1 MAKRKYIKDKNGIF
15 NIFDL
20 GGQAITGLAQVA
32 GNVASALPNQNEINS
47 TNINNAINTAV
58 WGDSTQDPISRFIND
73 VSGKSVKNALDF
85 LDSSKPKFTTGSTDS
100 LISQWNSAAMATP
113 INLNTTKG
121 VGWKSGLSLMAG
133 APWLNFK
140 NNGVQFDT
148 DNLIA
153 SAKGTSAG
161 STFGPWGALAGGIAG
176 GLFNIGSRMGVN
188 NRAKNINKGIYDYNM
203 GVSNSYSNAV
213 TSSNKQKIYDAA
225 ANYSADGGPLDMN
238 DQSLID
244 IDLMNQYL
252 YTKQLNNNKNKS
264 IYIPNYSNDA
274 EFKSFAEGGTI
285 KDRAQHGSDFSNGV
299 TIIGNGG
306 THEENPNNG
315 VQYGIDPEGIPNLVE
330 EDETIFNNFAFSNR
344 IEVPNSIKKKYGLRG
359 KNNLTFAKAAAKLQK
374 ESEERPNDPISKNTL
389 NSFLNNLKQD
399 QEFIKAQEEMKKQRN
414 LNSYAGNIFDV
425 GDQIEIGNR
434 TRSKI
439 PGSSYVNTTFNN
451 DTIQNELA
459 NQYSHIIPQ
468 KINYDYDINIDKG
481 TGLDFLRWAPVLG
494 NALNHLTDVTGLTN
508 RSDYTDDNKIES
520 FIKNIPYTN
529 FTPLTDYLE
538 YTPADRNYYTNKLS
552 ADLAANRRNI
562 INLSNGNR
570 STAMANMI
578 GADYGALNN
587 FGELARQMDEY
598 NLNQKAKVKEFNRG
612 TKQTN
617 AQLGLETSKIN
628 SDINK
633 LKLNG
638 LYSVADSKL
647 KKDLYAGKAISDNA
661 KAFWD
666 ALGDVGVDAANRA
679 DRDFYIKT
687 SVPNLPIN
695 EIKRLYGPDRAI
707 EEGLRR
713 GLTLDQ
719 VQNIIKAKG
728 GKIRTQKKRGGFTY

>member
-20 GGQAITGLAQVA
+20 GGKAITGLAQVA

-100 LISQWNSAAMATP
+100 LISQWNSAAIATP

-225 ANYSADGGPLDMN
+225 ANYSADGGPLNMN

-399 QEFIKAQEEMKKQRN
+399 QEFIKAQEEMKKQRS
-414 LNSYAGNIFDV
+414 LNSYTGNIFGE
-425 GDQIEIGNR
+425 GD
-434 TRSKI
+434 KI
-439 PGSSYVNTTFNN
+439 
-451 DTIQNELA
+451 
-459 NQYSHIIPQ
+459 
-468 KINYDYDINIDKG
+468 DI
-481 TGLDFLRWAPVLG
+481 GLDSLRWAPVFG

-508 RSDYTDDNKIES
+508 RPDYTDDNKIEN

-612 TKQTN
+612 TNQTN
-617 AQLGLETSKIN
+617 AQLGLEASKIN

-695 EIKRLYGPDRAI
+695 EIKRLYGFDRVI

>member
-85 LDSSKPKFTTGSTDS
+85 LDSSKPTFTTGSTNN
-100 LISQWNSAAMATP
+100 LLSQWNSAAMATP

-153 SAKGTSAG
+153 SAKGASAG
-161 STFGPWGALAGGIAG
+161 STFGPWGALAGSIAG
-176 GLFNIGSRMGVN
+176 GLFNIGSRMGAN
-188 NRAKNINKGIYDYNM
+188 SRAKNINKGIYDYNM

-425 GDQIEIGNR
+425 GDQIEVGNR
-434 TRSKI
+434 TRSRI

-481 TGLDFLRWAPVLG
+481 IGLDSLRWAPVLG

-520 FIKNIPYTN
+520 FIGNIPYAN
-529 FTPLTDYLE
+529 FNPLTNYLE

-570 STAMANMI
+570 STALASLI

-612 TKQTN
+612 TDQTN

>member
-20 GGQAITGLAQVA
+20 GGKVITGLAQVA

-85 LDSSKPKFTTGSTDS
+85 LDSSKPTFTTGSTNN
-100 LISQWNSAAMATP
+100 LLSQWNSAAIATP

-121 VGWKSGLSLMAG
+121 IGWKSGISLMAG

-153 SAKGTSAG
+153 SAKGASAG
-161 STFGPWGALAGGIAG
+161 STFGPWGTLAGSIAG
-176 GLFNIGSRMGVN
+176 GLFNIGSRMGAN
-188 NRAKNINKGIYDYNM
+188 SRAKNINKGIYDYNM

-274 EFKSFAEGGTI
+274 EFKSFADGGTI

-414 LNSYAGNIFDV
+414 LNSYTGNIFGE
-425 GDQIEIGNR
+425 GD
-434 TRSKI
+434 KI
-439 PGSSYVNTTFNN
+439 
-451 DTIQNELA
+451 
-459 NQYSHIIPQ
+459 
-468 KINYDYDINIDKG
+468 DI
-481 TGLDFLRWAPVLG
+481 GLDSLRWAPVFG

-508 RSDYTDDNKIES
+508 RPDYTDDNKIES
-520 FIKNIPYTN
+520 FIGNIPYAN
-529 FTPLTDYLE
+529 FNPLTNYLE

-570 STAMANMI
+570 STALASLI

-612 TKQTN
+612 TDQTN

>member
-1 MAKRKYIKDKNGIF
+1 
-15 NIFDL
+15 
-20 GGQAITGLAQVA
+20 
-32 GNVASALPNQNEINS
+32 
-47 TNINNAINTAV
+47 
-58 WGDSTQDPISRFIND
+58 
-73 VSGKSVKNALDF
+73 
-85 LDSSKPKFTTGSTDS
+85 
-100 LISQWNSAAMATP
+100 
-113 INLNTTKG
+113 
-121 VGWKSGLSLMAG
+121 
-133 APWLNFK
+133 
-140 NNGVQFDT
+140 
-148 DNLIA
+148 
-153 SAKGTSAG
+153 
-161 STFGPWGALAGGIAG
+161 
-176 GLFNIGSRMGVN
+176 
-188 NRAKNINKGIYDYNM
+188 
-203 GVSNSYSNAV
+203 
-213 TSSNKQKIYDAA
+213 
-225 ANYSADGGPLDMN
+225 
-238 DQSLID
+238 
-244 IDLMNQYL
+244 
-252 YTKQLNNNKNKS
+252 
-264 IYIPNYSNDA
+264 
-274 EFKSFAEGGTI
+274 
-285 KDRAQHGSDFSNGV
+285 
-299 TIIGNGG
+299 
-306 THEENPNNG
+306 
-315 VQYGIDPEGIPNLVE
+315 
-330 EDETIFNNFAFSNR
+330 
-344 IEVPNSIKKKYGLRG
+344 
-359 KNNLTFAKAAAKLQK
+359 
-374 ESEERPNDPISKNTL
+374 
-389 NSFLNNLKQD
+389 
-399 QEFIKAQEEMKKQRN
+399 MKKQRN
-414 LNSYAGNIFDV
+414 LNSYTGNIFDV
-425 GDQIEIGNR
+425 GDQIEVGNR
-434 TRSKI
+434 TRSRI

-481 TGLDFLRWAPVLG
+481 IGLDSLRWAPVLG

-508 RSDYTDDNKIES
+508 RPDYTDDNKIES
-520 FIKNIPYTN
+520 FIGNIPYAN
-529 FTPLTDYLE
+529 FNPLTNYLE

-570 STAMANMI
+570 STALASLI

-612 TKQTN
+612 TDQTN

>member
-20 GGQAITGLAQVA
+20 GGKAITGLAQVA

-85 LDSSKPKFTTGSTDS
+85 LDSSKPTFTTGSTDN
-100 LISQWNSAAMATP
+100 LLSQWNSAAMATP

-121 VGWKSGLSLMAG
+121 VGWKSGIALMAG

-161 STFGPWGALAGGIAG
+161 SIFGPWGALAGGIAG
-176 GLFNIGSRMGVN
+176 GLFNIGSRMGAN

-203 GVSNSYSNAV
+203 GVSNAYSNAV

-399 QEFIKAQEEMKKQRN
+399 QEFIKAQEEMKKQRS
-414 LNSYAGNIFDV
+414 LNSYTGNIFGE
-425 GDQIEIGNR
+425 GDQVEIGNR
-434 TRSKI
+434 T
-439 PGSSYVNTTFNN
+439 
-451 DTIQNELA
+451 
-459 NQYSHIIPQ
+459 
-468 KINYDYDINIDKG
+468 KG

-612 TKQTN
+612 TNQTN
-617 AQLGLETSKIN
+617 AQLGLEASKIN

-719 VQNIIKAKG
+719 VQSIIKAKG

>member
-1 MAKRKYIKDKNGIF
+1 M
-15 NIFDL
+15 
-20 GGQAITGLAQVA
+20 
-32 GNVASALPNQNEINS
+32 
-47 TNINNAINTAV
+47 
-58 WGDSTQDPISRFIND
+58 
-73 VSGKSVKNALDF
+73 
-85 LDSSKPKFTTGSTDS
+85 
-100 LISQWNSAAMATP
+100 
-113 INLNTTKG
+113 
-121 VGWKSGLSLMAG
+121 
-133 APWLNFK
+133 
-140 NNGVQFDT
+140 
-148 DNLIA
+148 
-153 SAKGTSAG
+153 
-161 STFGPWGALAGGIAG
+161 
-176 GLFNIGSRMGVN
+176 
-188 NRAKNINKGIYDYNM
+188 
-203 GVSNSYSNAV
+203 
-213 TSSNKQKIYDAA
+213 
-225 ANYSADGGPLDMN
+225 
-238 DQSLID
+238 
-244 IDLMNQYL
+244 
-252 YTKQLNNNKNKS
+252 
-264 IYIPNYSNDA
+264 
-274 EFKSFAEGGTI
+274 
-285 KDRAQHGSDFSNGV
+285 
-299 TIIGNGG
+299 
-306 THEENPNNG
+306 
-315 VQYGIDPEGIPNLVE
+315 
-330 EDETIFNNFAFSNR
+330 
-344 IEVPNSIKKKYGLRG
+344 
-359 KNNLTFAKAAAKLQK
+359 
-374 ESEERPNDPISKNTL
+374 
-389 NSFLNNLKQD
+389 
-399 QEFIKAQEEMKKQRN
+399 
-414 LNSYAGNIFDV
+414 
-425 GDQIEIGNR
+425 
-434 TRSKI
+434 
-439 PGSSYVNTTFNN
+439 
-451 DTIQNELA
+451 A

-481 TGLDFLRWAPVLG
+481 IGLDSLRWAPVLG

-508 RSDYTDDNKIES
+508 RPDYTDDNKIES
-520 FIKNIPYTN
+520 FIGNIPYAN
-529 FTPLTDYLE
+529 FNPLTNYLE

-578 GADYGALNN
+578 GADYGALGN

-612 TKQTN
+612 TDQTN

>member
-20 GGQAITGLAQVA
+20 GGKAITGLAQVA

-85 LDSSKPKFTTGSTDS
+85 LDSSKPTFTTGSTNN
-100 LISQWNSAAMATP
+100 LLSQWNSAAIATP

-121 VGWKSGLSLMAG
+121 VGWKSGISLMAG

-161 STFGPWGALAGGIAG
+161 STFGPWGTLAGGIAG
-176 GLFNIGSRMGVN
+176 GLFNIGSRMGAN

-264 IYIPNYSNDA
+264 IYIPNYSNDT
-274 EFKSFAEGGTI
+274 EFKSFADGGTI

-414 LNSYAGNIFDV
+414 LNSYTGNIFGE
-425 GDQIEIGNR
+425 GD
-434 TRSKI
+434 KI
-439 PGSSYVNTTFNN
+439 
-451 DTIQNELA
+451 
-459 NQYSHIIPQ
+459 
-468 KINYDYDINIDKG
+468 DI
-481 TGLDFLRWAPVLG
+481 GLDSLRWAPVFG

-508 RSDYTDDNKIES
+508 RPDYTDDNKIES
-520 FIKNIPYTN
+520 FIGNIPYAN
-529 FTPLTDYLE
+529 FNPLTNYLE

-570 STAMANMI
+570 STALASLI

-612 TKQTN
+612 TDQTN